1 MSLKIEKNYLGEALK
16 HFDIDGNQI
25 IELEEWCAFF
35 GDNLT
40 DARIKAK
47 DLLKNILKGVFPNE
61 SPERFPML
69 AEAILMNH
77 SDQKQ
82 GHDERVLN
90 LEKLFDYVIR
100 FIAPQKYREYQAQLN
115 DKTAFFLYDGVI
127 ELDEFDIFMDDNGRM
142 ICADVYYFLVSYHI
156 APQIAEKMVDIIK
169 LDKRADFKPDDFS
182 LDAKEVFSILSHLKN
197 GENVI
202 DIDSILN
209 FAERHNIDAKVAQVF
224 HLFGI
229 HNDLFKK
236 IKETNRVS
244 YEDAYFF
251 LSYQHTHYFELGL
264 KMLLDA
270 LNIQLRDIDDVMKL
284 MILLGYKGKAD
295 KIFKELC
302 LDADAFTSEDMF
314 AFLQDNAIEAQK
326 SNS

>member
-1 MSLKIEKNYLGEALK
+1 MSLKIEKNYLGEALA

-25 IELEEWCAFF
+25 IELEEWIAFF

-40 DARIKAK
+40 DARLKAK
-47 DLLKNILKGVFPNE
+47 DLLRNILQGVFPNE
-61 SPERFPML
+61 NPERLPML

-77 SDQKQ
+77 SDQKE

-90 LEKLFDYVIR
+90 LERLFDYVIR
-100 FIAPQKYREYQAQLN
+100 FIAPQKYREYQAQLD

-127 ELDEFDIFMDDNGRM
+127 ELDEFDIFMDDDERM

-156 APQIAEKMVDIIK
+156 APQIAEKMVDAIK
-169 LDKRADFKPDDFS
+169 TETRADFNEDDFS
-182 LDAKEVFSILSHLKN
+182 LDAKEVFSLLSHFKN

-209 FAERHNIDAKVAQVF
+209 FAERHRIDAKVSQIF

-236 IKETNRVS
+236 IKASNQVS

-251 LSYQHTHYFELGL
+251 LSYQHTHYFELGM

-270 LNIQLRDIDDVMKL
+270 LNIQLRDINDVMKL
-284 MILLGYKGKAD
+284 ILLLGYKGKAD

-302 LDADAFTSEDMF
+302 LDAEAFTSEDMF
-314 AFLQDNAIEAQK
+314 AFLNDNLIEAQMT
-326 SNS
+326 